1 MPNRKTT
8 RRNLLAGSG
17 AIAAGALAVNAGA
30 AAPRR
35 KFTRKSPSS
44 VELMEIGVLTA
55 TPGSTHINTIWGPLI
70 NPPGPPWTRL
80 TGMVMTR
87 VWDKDPGVAAAF
99 AKKYDC
105 RAVRRFD
112 DMAGKVDGVILS
124 DFTSAH
130 YFCDLALP
138 YLEAGTPIFINRP
151 FAYSMRKART
161 IADLSKKTG
170 TPIMCGDTHEYVKEV
185 NIVRDRVKAMEPIMG
200 VHATNSMSD
209 YPSHGIHGIYWLH
222 ACLGGGV
229 RAVSYITPDW
239 RKPNGLCVLEY
250 APRVRDGQVFYA
262 SLHQIVPT
270 STNAAIT
277 LYTKQSRSFHLD
289 FMWEKGD
296 WDRMVLMFL
305 QPVLAM
311 QKMFETGIM
320 PESHG
325 SILEKTRVFLAGFY
339 SAAEKGGRPVKVEDL
354 PDDWVA
360 PGPGADWG
368 KGLFD

>member
-1 MPNRKTT
+1 M
-8 RRNLLAGSG
+8 LVGSG
-17 AIAAGALAVNAGA
+17 AFAAGALAGSTPGVAQ
-30 AAPRR
+30 RR
-35 KFTRKSPSS
+35 RFARKSPSS
-44 VELMEIGVLTA
+44 AELMEIGILTA
-55 TPGSTHINTIWGPLI
+55 TPGMTHINSLWGPLI
-70 NPPGPPWTRL
+70 NPPGSPWTRL

-87 VWDKDPGVAAAF
+87 VWDKDPQVAAAF
-99 AKKYDC
+99 TKKYGC

-124 DFTSAH
+124 DFISAH
-130 YFCDLALP
+130 SFYELARP

-151 FAYSMRKART
+151 FAYSMRRAKMIT
-161 IADLSKKTG
+161 DLSRKTG

-185 NIVRDRVKAMEPIMG
+185 NIVRDRVKEMEPLMG

-239 RKPNGLCVLEY
+239 RTPNGLCVLEY
-250 APRVRDGQVFYA
+250 GPRVKDGQVFYA
-262 SLHQIVPT
+262 GLHQIVPT
-270 STNAAIT
+270 ATNASIT
-277 LYTKQSRSFHLD
+277 LYGRQSRSFRLD
-289 FMWEKGD
+289 FMWEKSE

-311 QKMFETGIM
+311 QKMFETGVM
-320 PESHG
+320 PESHDL
-325 SILEKTRVFLAGFY
+325 ILDKTRVFLAGFY
-339 SAAEKGGRPVKVEDL
+339 SAAEKGGAPVKVDEL
-354 PDDWVA
+354 PEEWTA

>member
-1 MPNRKTT
+1 M
-8 RRNLLAGSG
+8 LIGGG
-17 AIAAGALAVNAGA
+17 ALAAGALAVNAA
-30 AAPRR
+30 DSAPRR
-35 KFTRKSPSS
+35 KFARKSPSS
-44 VELMEIGVLTA
+44 VELMEIGILTA
-55 TPGSTHINTIWGPLI
+55 TPGMTHIDSLWGPLI

-87 VWDKDPGVAAAF
+87 VWDKDPQVASSF
-99 AKKYDC
+99 ARKYGC

-124 DFTSAH
+124 DFISAH
-130 YFCDLALP
+130 YFYELAGP

-151 FAYSMRKART
+151 FAYSMRRANM
-161 IADLSKKTG
+161 IAELSRKTG

-185 NIVRDRVKAMEPIMG
+185 NIVRAKVKEMEPLMG

-229 RAVSYITPDW
+229 RAVSYLTPDW
-239 RKPNGLCVLEY
+239 HNPNGICILEY
-250 APRVRDGQVFYA
+250 EPRVKDGSVFYA
-262 SLHQIVPT
+262 SLHQTVPT
-270 STNAAIT
+270 ETNASIK
-277 LYTKQSRSFHLD
+277 LYTRASRYFVLD
-289 FMWEKGD
+289 FMWENSD

-311 QKMFETGIM
+311 QKMFETGVM
-320 PESHG
+320 PESHE

-339 SAAEKGGRPVKVEDL
+339 SAAEMGGAPVKVFEL
-354 PDDWVA
+354 PENWIA